1 MNYQK
6 LIIMKRD
13 FSYDTLGDST
23 LIISTDKEDVD
34 VIRHL
39 HLILSEKL
47 KDNIIDFVKTPNSL
61 AVYIDPYKI
70 SIKQLYNKINTIVVN
85 ESFDGIK
92 KKAKDWKIPICYDP
106 SYAKDITSLSKKLGL
121 SIKKIIELHLRETY
135 KIHMIG
141 FLPGF
146 IYLKGLNNNLK
157 VPRRNTPR
165 KEIKAGS
172 IAIANDQTGIYNVNS
187 PGGWNIIGRTP
198 LSIFNKKKNPPIQMI
213 EGDNVKFYKIS
224 KDDYL
229 KLKNNEK

>member
-1 MNYQK
+1 
-6 LIIMKRD
+6 MKRD

-47 KDNIIDFVKTPNSL
+47 KDTIIDFVKTPNSL

-70 SIKQLYNKINTIVVN
+70 TILVN

-92 KKAKDWKIPICYDP
+92 KKAKDWKIPICYDQ
-106 SYAKDITSLSKKLGL
+106 SYAKDISSLSKKLGL

-165 KEIKAGS
+165 KEIKEGS
-172 IAIANDQTGIYNVNS
+172 IAIANDQTGIYNINS

-198 LSIFNKKKNPPIQMI
+198 LSIFNKKKIPPIQMI

>member
-1 MNYQK
+1 
-6 LIIMKRD
+6 MKRN

-92 KKAKDWKIPICYDP
+92 KKAKDWKIPICYDT
-106 SYAKDITSLSKKLGL
+106 SYAKDISSLSKKLGL

-146 IYLKGLNNNLK
+146 VYLKGLNNNLK

-165 KEIKAGS
+165 KEIKEGS
-172 IAIANDQTGIYNVNS
+172 IAIANDQTGIYNINS

-198 LSIFNKKKNPPIQMI
+198 LSIFNTK
-213 EGDNVKFYKIS
+213 
-224 KDDYL
+224 
-229 KLKNNEK
+229 